1 MDNEIWVFKLVFPAN
16 LENWIFVRNLFLK
29 PFFWIEPIKA
39 LHVAIVYEHKEI
51 IEMLINHKE
60 INLRLQNYDGLTPF
74 ACSLRVKNT
83 KAAEHILEKEPTT
96 AEQFDKWVG
105 EFAWADLIKNI

>member
-1 MDNEIWVFKLVFPAN
+1 MNFF
-16 LENWIFVRNLFLK
+16 IFRKNFISKSRIFCRLLNRK
-29 PFFWIEPIKA
+29 KA

-96 AEQFDKWVG
+96 AEQFDK
-105 EFAWADLIKNI
+105 

>member
-1 MDNEIWVFKLVFPAN
+1 MLVDTKFF
-16 LENWIFVRNLFLK
+16 IFLK
-29 PFFWIEPIKA
+29 KIISKSRIFSQWLNQRKA

-96 AEQFDKWVG
+96 AEQFDK
-105 EFAWADLIKNI
+105 

>member
-1 MDNEIWVFKLVFPAN
+1 MTKIRIFFI
-16 LENWIFVRNLFLK
+16 ENNIFWNGTK
-29 PFFWIEPIKA
+29 KA

-96 AEQFDKWVG
+96 AEQFDK
-105 EFAWADLIKNI
+105 

>member
-1 MDNEIWVFKLVFPAN
+1 MFFRKFVPEILFI
-16 LENWIFVRNLFLK
+16 EIFIFR
-29 PFFWIEPIKA
+29 IEPKKA

-96 AEQFDKWVG
+96 AEQFDK
-105 EFAWADLIKNI
+105 